1 MSGYIKLHRSIVENP
16 MWGKEPFSA
25 GQAWVD
31 LLVSANFKDTS
42 IYIRKTKINL
52 TRGQIAWSTIT
63 MSKRWKWS
71 RGKVLRFL
79 SELKTEGMIVQEAGH
94 LTTITT
100 ICNYSRFQDSNT
112 ADSTANDTTGG
123 TADSTTGGTQYKNV
137 KKDKNEKNTT
147 GLDLSALPEGISEQT
162 AKDFIEHRK
171 LLKKPLTQ
179 RALNGCMA
187 TAAKAPSH
195 GLTPDQVIDEAIIKG
210 WMKPEPE
217 WVAKSI
223 AKDGGNVTPIRKT
236 VDGKPCEYNLQ
247 PSGSV
252 LDSQGIVK
260 GWEFGGVFCDN
271 PEYRRQA

>member
-123 TADSTTGGTQYKNV
+123 TADSTTGGTQYKKVKNV
-137 KKDKNEKNTT
+137 KNEKKERNTKKET
-147 GLDLSALPEGISEQT
+147 PLPTDFEITETMKTWFAKQGFTIDLDQSTDRWQDA
-162 AKDFIEHRK
+162 
-171 LLKKPLTQ
+171 
-179 RALNGCMA
+179 M
-187 TAAKAPSH
+187 
-195 GLTPDQVIDEAIIKG
+195 
-210 WMKPEPE
+210 
-217 WVAKSI
+217 I
-223 AKDGGNVTPIRKT
+223 AKGRTYTDWSAAWRNGMKLAQGWHDQRRENIQPVQGRSNQQPASGRKMFPGINHAAPPTGTGG
-236 VDGKPCEYNLQ
+236 DL
-247 PSGSV
+247 
-252 LDSQGIVK
+252 
-260 GWEFGGVFCDN
+260 
-271 PEYRRQA
+271 